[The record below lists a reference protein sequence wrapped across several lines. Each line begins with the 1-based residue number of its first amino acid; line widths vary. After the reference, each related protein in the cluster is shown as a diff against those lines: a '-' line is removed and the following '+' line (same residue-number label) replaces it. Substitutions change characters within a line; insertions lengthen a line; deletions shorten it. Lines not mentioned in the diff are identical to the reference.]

1 MERKIK
7 NICGDLGDIKELAS
21 IKNDPNFVF
30 ENDPNFTTIVLY
42 DVEGNLINVNSW
54 IECANYVNGGW
65 TNSVSQLMNGERTI
79 FLFTLGLFLLYFG
92 VKKFYPIY
100 KEKK

>member
-7 NICGDLGDIKELAS
+7 NICGDLGDIKELVG
-21 IKNDPNFVF
+21 IKNNPNFVF
-30 ENDPNFTTIVLY
+30 ENDPNFETVLLY
-42 DVEGNLINVNSW
+42 GVEGNVINVNSW

-65 TNSVSQLMNGERTI
+65 TNSMSGLFNGEQAVFLLTLTL
-79 FLFTLGLFLLYFG
+79 FLFYLGINRL
-92 VKKFYPIY
+92 YPIY

>member
-7 NICGDLGDIKELAS
+7 NICGDLGDIKELTG
-21 IKNDPNFVF
+21 IKNNPNFVF
-30 ENDPNFTTIVLY
+30 ENDPNFETVLLY

-65 TNSVSQLMNGERTI
+65 TNSMSGLFNGEQAV
-79 FLFTLGLFLLYFG
+79 FLLTLGLFLFYLG
-92 VKKFYPIY
+92 INRLYPIY